1 MSEITTADKIKCLR
15 REIAMRK
22 NVYPKWIES
31 GRMTQEAADREIAV
45 MQAIHDDYSKE
56 AATAANPQHHEGEDR

>member
-1 MSEITTADKIKCLR
+1 MTEITTADKIKSLR

-31 GRMTQEAADREIAV
+31 GRMTKEAADREIAV
-45 MQAIHDDYSKE
+45 MQAIHDDYAPKNST
-56 AATAANPQHHEGEDR
+56 TAAEPQHH